1 MCRFDP
7 GLRHHIVISMKEGSA
22 VSSVSYVTIPE
33 IVKFLEEGAFSWRKS
48 IQRVTIP
55 NTVAAIEAEAFDNTP
70 HLGY

>member
-1 MCRFDP
+1 M
-7 GLRHHIVISMKEGSA
+7 
-22 VSSVSYVTIPE
+22 SSVSYVTIPE